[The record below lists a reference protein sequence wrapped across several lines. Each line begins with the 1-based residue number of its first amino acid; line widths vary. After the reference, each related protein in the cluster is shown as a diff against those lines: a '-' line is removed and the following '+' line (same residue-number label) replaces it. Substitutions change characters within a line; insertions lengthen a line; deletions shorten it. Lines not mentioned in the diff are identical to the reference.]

1 MIPRYHFPGR
11 GIIFRG
17 RGTDARWSAADLLNR
32 PRQVLVGGMQVDA
45 GDEQAGVASEPL
57 DQQEITGRLV
67 DSMDGCVAQVVK
79 AVPLVE
85 PGPLLPVG
93 KNLLSPAP
101 GQPMAQVGDEQR
113 RTRLQQ
119 LAATA
124 LPHEELPQLGL
135 QPPGQEDVARAATL
149 GDPEPHT
156 RPGLPITGNV
166 PDIQRQDLV
175 EPQPCP

>member
-17 RGTDARWSAADLLNR
+17 RGTDVRRSAADLLNR

-93 KNLLSPAP
+93 EDLLRPSLGEPPAE
-101 GQPMAQVGDEQR
+101 VGDE
-113 RTRLQQ
+113 
-119 LAATA
+119 
-124 LPHEELPQLGL
+124 
-135 QPPGQEDVARAATL
+135 
-149 GDPEPHT
+149 
-156 RPGLPITGNV
+156 
-166 PDIQRQDLV
+166 
-175 EPQPCP
+175 